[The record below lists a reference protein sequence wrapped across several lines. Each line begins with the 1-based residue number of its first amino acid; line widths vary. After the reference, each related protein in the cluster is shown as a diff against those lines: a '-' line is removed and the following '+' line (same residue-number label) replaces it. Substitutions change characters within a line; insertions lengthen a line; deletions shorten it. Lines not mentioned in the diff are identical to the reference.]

1 MKEARKK
8 HKEEYWRVQTQ
19 VENQGFQQFREERL
33 KKQQDDLTSWR
44 TSVCKIAY
52 QTQKKLDLLTKKE
65 DLLLESMRR
74 SDIKQTRKRV
84 SDKLMLNAME
94 IEQNRFWP
102 SLSTLDSKIDSDVI
116 IPQTVLNFGEYQA
129 KLQKLAILYEQG
141 KDKEMQSLLDNQQ
154 QIDRKNKLLQPIFRE
169 MKGLIR
175 HMSFN
180 PEFELMREYI
190 TKRNQ
195 FDKTLQGTKS
205 PEERTQ
211 IMLKLKKMY
220 AAILA
225 QRQNELRNSTTLRL
239 KTIQKRL
246 EDIFELLN
254 LWNQYVDV
262 VYMSEAETNML
273 EAISQ
278 MDARPQSLTLKSRG
292 EQKELENRLN
302 MLFGEGMEG

>member
-1 MKEARKK
+1 
-8 HKEEYWRVQTQ
+8 
-19 VENQGFQQFREERL
+19 
-33 KKQQDDLTSWR
+33 
-44 TSVCKIAY
+44 
-52 QTQKKLDLLTKKE
+52 
-65 DLLLESMRR
+65 
-74 SDIKQTRKRV
+74 
-84 SDKLMLNAME
+84 MLNAME

-102 SLSTLDSKIDSDVI
+102 SLSTLDTKIDSDVV

-169 MKGLIR
+169 IKGLIR

-190 TKRNQ
+190 SKRKQ

-205 PEERTQ
+205 PEERAQ

-225 QRQNELRNSTTLRL
+225 QR
-239 KTIQKRL
+239 
-246 EDIFELLN
+246 
-254 LWNQYVDV
+254 
-262 VYMSEAETNML
+262 
-273 EAISQ
+273 
-278 MDARPQSLTLKSRG
+278 
-292 EQKELENRLN
+292 
-302 MLFGEGMEG
+302 